1 MKKSLLL
8 LASLLAVGSAVA
20 DNALNTKLASADLL
34 AGRQIATLPALT
46 KAPAQQSDL
55 TPVTPEGTPFDC
67 YVSCLYG
74 GIAEYTYT
82 DIQIQASLAP
92 DGSAIYFSNLFPR
105 FTMEEDYWV
114 KGDIQADG
122 TIIIAKQYVANYAG
136 VYDLYVGGCD
146 LSTYALHDITFVIE
160 DDGSISQADPDE
172 ILMFGAYDENGAFQA
187 AASFQNHTCIYSEPR
202 SNHQLVTVPEGVEIE
217 DFIYTYTDLYNN
229 PKTFKGQVAV
239 DGDNVYF
246 RGFTPDVPNAWIMGT
261 KEGDQ
266 ITILPGQYLGEAG
279 GYQLELSFLEVV
291 PDFSS
296 FWNVDQLVILYDA
309 ATNTYTQQ
317 VSPDGNLYFF
327 AEGLESG
334 TLYAYNF
341 NFTVTYYPG
350 PVAAKPAAPYNVK
363 LYDFSESA
371 GRNCVYFDNTSLGV
385 NGEYLEPENLYY
397 QIFMD
402 DELYTLTTDNY
413 TNITEDITLIPWA
426 MADGKDIYANPAS
439 HFVYV
444 YDLLFETMGAQIVY
458 FVDGEAYCSDIVS
471 ADWDGNQYVTEVDNG
486 GTTAIQAVAPA
497 TTALQYFDL
506 AGHRLAKPEAGL
518 NIVRIRQADGTVQ
531 SLKTMVK

>member
-20 DNALNTKLASADLL
+20 DNALNAKLASADLL

-67 YVSCLYG
+67 YVSFYQQG
-74 GIAEYTYT
+74 YADYAFY
-82 DIQIQASLAP
+82 DMPIQASMAP
-92 DGSAIYFSNLFPR
+92 DGSAIYFSNLFPK
-105 FTMEEDYWV
+105 FVTEETYWI

-122 TIIIAKQYVANYAG
+122 TILIAQQFVMDYLGVYNLYAG
-136 VYDLYVGGCD
+136 GFEMETLEM
-146 LSTYALHDITFVIE
+146 HDITFVIN
-160 DDGSISQADPDE
+160 DDGSISQANPDE
-172 ILMFGAYDENGAFQA
+172 LFMLAALDENGGFQA
-187 AASFQNHTCIYSEPR
+187 AAMYQNNTCIYSEPKAGLD
-202 SNHQLVTVPEGVEIE
+202 LVTVPEGVEIE
-217 DFIYTYTDLYNN
+217 DFIYSYTDLYNN
-229 PKTFKGQVAV
+229 PKTIKGQVAV

-246 RGFTPDVPNAWIMGT
+246 RGFTPEVPDAWIMGT
-261 KEGDQ
+261 KEGDEV
-266 ITILPGQYLGEAG
+266 TILPGQYLGMAG
-279 GYQLELSFLEVV
+279 GFQLVLSFLEVV

-296 FWNVDQLVILYDA
+296 FWNVDQLVLIYDA
-309 ATNTYTQQ
+309 EQNTYTQQ
-317 VSPDGNLYFF
+317 LSPDGNLYFF
-327 AEGLESG
+327 AEALTTG

-341 NFTVTYYPG
+341 NFSLSYYPG
-350 PVAAKPAAPYNVK
+350 IVAAKPAAPYNVK

-371 GRNCVYFDNTSLGV
+371 GRNCVYFDNTGLGV

-458 FVDGEAYCSDIVS
+458 FVDGEAYYSDIVS
-471 ADWDGNQYVTEVDNG
+471 ADWDGNQYVTEVNNN
-486 GTTAIQAVAPA
+486 TTGIQTVAS
-497 TTALQYFDL
+497 TASTLQYFDL
-506 AGHRLAKPEAGL
+506 AGRRLLKPEAGI
-518 NIVRIRQADGTVQ
+518 NVVRIQQADGSFQ
-531 SLKTMVK
+531 SRKTLVK